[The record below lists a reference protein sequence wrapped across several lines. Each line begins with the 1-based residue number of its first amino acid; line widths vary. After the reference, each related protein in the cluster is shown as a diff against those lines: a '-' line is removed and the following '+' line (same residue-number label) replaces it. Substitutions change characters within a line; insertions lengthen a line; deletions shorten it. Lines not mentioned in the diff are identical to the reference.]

1 MEKFV
6 IEGGYPLKGRITLAG
21 AKNSGFKLLIASL
34 FSDTPSEIIG
44 YSRIG
49 DIEITQ
55 KIIEAL
61 GGKIKRANHKLKVF
75 PKTLSSYLVP
85 AELGKISRACS
96 LFIPPLLFR
105 FGRAIV
111 PLPGGDRIGLRP
123 IDRHLEGLEFLGA
136 KIKEKKG
143 FYEVVA
149 PRGLKG
155 NRFKFAK
162 NTHTGTDTLLMAAIF
177 AKGKTILE
185 NAAEEP
191 EIDDLIVFL
200 NKMGARIKRTS
211 KRKIEIIG
219 TTNFKGVHHE
229 VMPDRNEAVTF
240 GIAALATGGDIFVE
254 RANPKI
260 LQAFLKKVEEIGG
273 NYQVSQGGIRF
284 WRKDGLKA
292 TKVKTAPYPGF
303 MTDWQ
308 ALWTVL
314 MTQAR
319 GESIVHETI
328 FENRFGYVSDLVK
341 IGAKIKLFNPQVKN
355 PESFYNFNWGDL
367 KSGSFHAARIFGPN
381 ALRGG
386 RFTIADIRAGA
397 TLILAALVARGKS
410 TLFGI
415 EHLDRGYEN
424 LDERLR
430 KLGARIKRIN

>member
-6 IEGGYPLKGRITLAG
+6 IQGGYPLKGRITLAG

-34 FSDTPSEIIG
+34 FSYSPSEIIG

-55 KIIEAL
+55 KIIESL
-61 GGKIKRANHKLKVF
+61 GGMIERTDHQLKVL

-85 AELGKISRACS
+85 AELGNISRACS

-123 IDRHLEGLEFLGA
+123 IDRHLQGLEALGA
-136 KIKEKKG
+136 KIEKKKG
-143 FYEVVA
+143 FYEISA
-149 PRGLKG
+149 PQGLRGKK
-155 NRFKFAK
+155 FKFVK
-162 NTHTGTDTLLMAAIF
+162 NTHTGTDTLLMAAAF

-191 EIDDLIVFL
+191 EVDDLITFL
-200 NKMGARIKRTS
+200 NKMGARIKRIT

-219 TTNFKGVHHE
+219 VKSFKGTRHE

-254 RANPKI
+254 KANPKV
-260 LQAFLKKVEEIGG
+260 LQVFLKKVEEIGG
-273 NYQVSQGGIRF
+273 NYQVGKGGIRF

-292 TKVKTAPYPGF
+292 IKVKTAPYPGF

-314 MTQAR
+314 MTQAK

-355 PESFYNFNWGDL
+355 PERFYNFNWPDNKPGF
-367 KSGSFHAARIFGPN
+367 FHAAGIFGPTP
-381 ALRGG
+381 LRGG
-386 RFTIADIRAGA
+386 HFTISDIRAGA
-397 TLILAALVARGKS
+397 TLILAALVAKGK
-410 TLFGI
+410 TELLEV
-415 EHLDRGYEN
+415 EHVDRGYEAFD
-424 LDERLR
+424 LRLR
-430 KLGARIKRIN
+430 KLGARIKRIG